1 MFIRTFVVSCPFEG
15 LFIKHVATFV
25 GNDAEEVSKMLK
37 NKNTVEF
44 DGLRDFL
51 CDSSEYNSSQMDRT
65 IKTDMGYLAL
75 IDLAKKWG
83 WTVTD
88 IQNEV

>member
-1 MFIRTFVVSCPFEG
+1 MFVRTFVVSCPFEG

-25 GNDAEEVSKMLK
+25 GNDVAEVSQMLK
-37 NKNTVEF
+37 NKHTVEF

-51 CDSSEYNSSQMDRT
+51 CDSSEYNNSQMNRAL
-65 IKTDMGYLAL
+65 KTDMGYLAL
-75 IDLAKKWG
+75 IDLAQKWG

-88 IQNEV
+88 IKSEV